1 MALHTYLS
9 IITLNINGLNAP
21 TKKQRVAEWV
31 SALLDPYICC
41 LQETHLRLRDTHR
54 LKVKG
59 WKNIS
64 HKWKREKPGVA
75 VLISDKIDFK
85 TKAIVRDKGGH
96 YIMVMGTI
104 QEEDLVHIYASN
116 IGAPKH
122 GKQILMDIKGDIGSN
137 IVIFGD
143 FNTPLTSM
151 DRSSRQVNQQ
161 GDTGLK

>member
-1 MALHTYLS
+1 M
-9 IITLNINGLNAP
+9 
-21 TKKQRVAEWV
+21 
-31 SALLDPYICC
+31 
-41 LQETHLRLRDTHR
+41 
-54 LKVKG
+54 VK
-59 WKNIS
+59 
-64 HKWKREKPGVA
+64 
-75 VLISDKIDFK
+75 DK
-85 TKAIVRDKGGH
+85 GH